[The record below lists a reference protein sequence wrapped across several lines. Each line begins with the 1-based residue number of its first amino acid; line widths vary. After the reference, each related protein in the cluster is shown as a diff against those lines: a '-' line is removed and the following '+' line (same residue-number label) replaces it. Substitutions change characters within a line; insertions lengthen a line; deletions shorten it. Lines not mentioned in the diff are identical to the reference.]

1 MEPSTPA
8 YAVAIAVAVQCCKT
22 HKYFSVFNIFFGNC
36 SKFALSYGC
45 SRKLNLNKLLETK
58 QNTHSLTH
66 GKCVSEWETASGEGE
81 ESGRGGGRGKVHGK
95 NKEAAPINRSR
106 VYRGRQKL
114 LCAFF
119 KRNLQQAM
127 QNFLQFSSSST
138 VNAGRERV
146 WQGGRCCEY
155 WIAGNWQLPLSLPLS
170 VSLSCWQI
178 LHVWRIKTHKLPAGP
193 GRAGASLLTAF
204 KLIYCLYI
212 LTPPPATRCPLPH
225 HNNKR
230 DYIHIFVALSLCLSP
245 SPSLA
250 ALPAQHD
257 KWLQIV
263 FLFAANALTT
273 KCRNSVREREGERE
287 RGADIEEPERG
298 GGVYFLS
305 TFFIIYLFG
314 TSCKQ
319 NKKIAWTESRSQG
332 RQSDSETERRYM
344 EVIRYA

>member
-1 MEPSTPA
+1 
-8 YAVAIAVAVQCCKT
+8 
-22 HKYFSVFNIFFGNC
+22 
-36 SKFALSYGC
+36 
-45 SRKLNLNKLLETK
+45 
-58 QNTHSLTH
+58 
-66 GKCVSEWETASGEGE
+66 
-81 ESGRGGGRGKVHGK
+81 
-95 NKEAAPINRSR
+95 
-106 VYRGRQKL
+106 
-114 LCAFF
+114 
-119 KRNLQQAM
+119 M

-138 VNAGRERV
+138 VNAGWRRV

-155 WIAGNWQLPLSLPLS
+155 WVAGNWQLPLSFS
-170 VSLSCWQI
+170 VSLPCWQI

-230 DYIHIFVALSLCLSP
+230 DYIHIFLALSLCLSP

-273 KCRNSVREREGERE
+273 KCRNSVRERERDGGAGKRCRQ
-287 RGADIEEPERG
+287 RGAWAG
-298 GGVYFLS
+298 GEYIFYRHFSL
-305 TFFIIYLFG
+305 FIYL
-314 TSCKQ
+314 
-319 NKKIAWTESRSQG
+319 ALLASRTRRLREPKAEAKADSQTV
-332 RQSDSETERRYM
+332 RQRED
-344 EVIRYA
+344 IWK